1 MRSSHCCSVIFSQPR
16 AMRSRGIVSL
26 RCAFATGQRAPK
38 VLQTTTL
45 TSQPTLPPDLWPIGY
60 RSPGGVPKWEI
71 IGDHWTPFPSKFWS
85 STTERV
91 RNRSTA
97 WNYCAG
103 HGANFPRQ
111 TANRQIPLTDPK
123 PCRLGFSSLILRPC
137 TKSI

>member
-1 MRSSHCCSVIFSQPR
+1 VIFSH
-16 AMRSRGIVSL
+16 RS

-71 IGDHWTPFPSKFWS
+71 IGDHLDSHIPSKFWS

-91 RNRSTA
+91 RYRSTA

-103 HGANFPRQ
+103 HGPHFSRRNGAAISGRASPAIAVWEITFFHCSYGRGINTIDT
-111 TANRQIPLTDPK
+111 TAVE
-123 PCRLGFSSLILRPC
+123 
-137 TKSI
+137 